1 MKRKIS
7 TQVSVG
13 FCLIVLLTVSAI
25 WISANLLIEH
35 QFEQYV
41 TGKRQ
46 QFSSQLAESL
56 KFQYDAK
63 NETWNVDYIH
73 GMGMY
78 ALNDGYLITV
88 YDKDSQEVW
97 DAENHDMT
105 LCHQIMQN
113 IRTEM
118 EEKRPKWSGNL
129 TTYRYEIRQNDQLV
143 GYLDVSYYAPYY
155 YSESD
160 FRFLDSLNWIL
171 FLVGIVAIVATA
183 AAGVIF
189 ARRLSIP
196 LLNVIEV
203 TRKMSDGN
211 YDVGFAVDRIHTRE
225 LAELS
230 SSVNQMAEN
239 LKRQETL
246 RRRLTSDVAHELR
259 TPVTNA
265 SLNMEM
271 FLEGVWEPTK
281 ERLQSCYEEL
291 GRISSMIADLEK
303 LRQVEDEQ
311 LILEQDQVDLL
322 KLTRNMCRTFDPELQ
337 KKHLTYTLDGE
348 SLVVSGDGNRLRQVV
363 MNLFSNAVKYSLEGG
378 QIQIWMKDLGN
389 EGCWVIEDHGIGIAK
404 EDQALIFERFYRTD
418 LSRSRKTGGAGIG
431 LTIVKA
437 IVQAHHGTITVESQV
452 GRGSKFTVILPKNMD
467 EKDTCKG

>member
-7 TQVSVG
+7 TQMALG

-56 KFQYDAK
+56 AFQYDAK

-78 ALNDGYLITV
+78 ALNDGYLMTV
-88 YDKDSQEVW
+88 YDKNGQEVW

-105 LCHQIMQN
+105 LCHQIMQD

-118 EEKRPKWSGNL
+118 EEKRPKWSGDL
-129 TTYRYEIRQNDQLV
+129 TTYHYEIRQNDQLA

-160 FRFLDSLNWIL
+160 FRFLDSLNRIL
-171 FLVGIVAIVATA
+171 FLVGAVAVVAAA
-183 AAGVIF
+183 AAGVVF
-189 ARRLSIP
+189 ARRLSVP
-196 LLNVIEV
+196 LWKVTEM
-203 TRKMSDGN
+203 TRKISDGD
-211 YDVGFAVDRIHTRE
+211 YDARFAVERIHTRE
-225 LAELS
+225 LAELCG
-230 SSVNQMAEN
+230 SVNQMAES
-239 LKRQETL
+239 LKRQEAL
-246 RRRLTSDVAHELR
+246 RRQLTSDVAHELR
-259 TPVTNA
+259 TPVTNV
-265 SLNMEM
+265 SLNLEM
-271 FLEGVWEPTK
+271 LLEGVWEPTT

-291 GRISSMIADLEK
+291 GRVSGIISDLEK
-303 LRQVEDEQ
+303 LRQVEDESM
-311 LILEQDQVDLL
+311 ILEKDQVNLL
-322 KLTRNMCRTFDPELQ
+322 ELTRNVCQSFDPELQ
-337 KKHLTYTLDGE
+337 KKHLTYTIEGE
-348 SLVVSGDGNRLRQVV
+348 PVVVSGDGNRLRQVAA
-363 MNLFSNAVKYSLEGG
+363 NLFSNAVKYSMEGG
-378 QIQIWMKDLGN
+378 QIQIRVKNQGN
-389 EGCWVIEDHGIGIAK
+389 AGCWVIEDHGIGIAK
-404 EDQALIFERFYRTD
+404 EDQTLIFERFYRTD

-437 IVQAHHGTITVESQV
+437 IVQAHHGTISVESQV
-452 GRGSKFTVILPKNMD
+452 GRGSKFTVILPKDMD
-467 EKDTCKG
+467 ERDTCKG